1 MRIYR
6 LIPTLTCSLPW
17 CYTFDKTEWCGILCI
32 TPRRK
37 HDICMVLTK
46 SHFTFHAIFRL
57 FLLKYMSQSNIYGV
71 YWTLG
76 HLTGCVFWCCDTL
89 ACSYSHSIGSVISA
103 SRSMLEFYTLIK
115 HLVLCC
121 SLQIMLT
128 LIALPS
134 KLALNTPPLLKRCLS
149 PSLWR
154 SACWKKRLQ
163 DRWIHAELQMNYTWL
178 TLHTE
183 SV

>member
-1 MRIYR
+1 MLLHLWQNFER
-6 LIPTLTCSLPW
+6 
-17 CYTFDKTEWCGILCI
+17 CGILCI

-37 HDICMVLTK
+37 HDIFMVLTK

-57 FLLKYMSQSNIYGV
+57 FFLKYMSQSNIHMASIELWAIWQV
-71 YWTLG
+71 VCFLMLWHERLLVLISADI
-76 HLTGCVFWCCDTL
+76 HIALVQSFLLTGQCSNFTHSLNTL
-89 ACSYSHSIGSVISA
+89 
-103 SRSMLEFYTLIK
+103 FYAAATGY
-115 HLVLCC
+115 

-134 KLALNTPPLLKRCLS
+134 KLALNTPPLLKQCLS

-163 DRWIHAELQMNYTWL
+163 DRWIRAEIQMNYTWL
-178 TLHTE
+178 TLQTE

>member
-1 MRIYR
+1 MV
-6 LIPTLTCSLPW
+6 LHLW
-17 CYTFDKTEWCGILCI
+17 QNFEWCGILCI

-121 SLQIMLT
+121 SYRIQPANHANTHRLTFKTGVKYSATPKAVPFTEFMTFCMLEE
-128 LIALPS
+128 A
-134 KLALNTPPLLKRCLS
+134 S
-149 PSLWR
+149 PR
-154 SACWKKRLQ
+154 
-163 DRWIHAELQMNYTWL
+163 QMNSRRASNELYL
-178 TLHTE
+178 TNTAYRVCLE
-183 SV
+183 NV